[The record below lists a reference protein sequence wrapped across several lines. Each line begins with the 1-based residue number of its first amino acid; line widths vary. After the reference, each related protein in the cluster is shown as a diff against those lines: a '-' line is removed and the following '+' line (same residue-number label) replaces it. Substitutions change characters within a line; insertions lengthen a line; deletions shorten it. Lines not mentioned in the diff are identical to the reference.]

1 MSASPSPDASAHTA
15 PHTTQI
21 DTMTSAPTTTPLR
34 LADVED
40 VAASSHSMPPAS
52 PKVSNAAR
60 NQFPRPSIGVASEG
74 GASRFC
80 FTAIILREFGFFGT
94 TDEPSA
100 WAYGDRRKPQYNRTQ
115 PMLPR
120 LVWRSQIGQAI
131 VLSRRSGCT

>member
-60 NQFPRPSIGVASEG
+60 NQFPKPSIGVASED

-80 FTAIILREFGFFGT
+80 FTAIVLRGFGFYGI
-94 TDEPSA
+94 TDEPPSLVSLQYRWHGMLEMMARNSA
-100 WAYGDRRKPQYNRTQ
+100 IIW
-115 PMLPR
+115 
-120 LVWRSQIGQAI
+120 
-131 VLSRRSGCT
+131 RRSVQRPRGKSAGSSAG